1 MKKYQTNGVSPLD
14 SNGMLSIDF
23 VEQSSLRVR
32 VLAGAPTILEL
43 GIISSAL
50 RPRDKATFEL
60 FEDDGSLSRSY
71 EVAPT
76 VPALV
81 DLMHEKF
88 AKAALVRSS
97 SNTEIAY
104 FDYSN
109 DYFLFLAE
117 NETLNSIFHL
127 DNDQMAD
134 YFDDTIE
141 GGLDK
146 DYLNSIWTRYE
157 SFM

>member
-1 MKKYQTNGVSPLD
+1 MKNYPSNGVSPLD
-14 SNGMLSIDF
+14 RNGMLSIDF
-23 VEQSSLRVR
+23 VEQSGLRVR

-43 GIISSAL
+43 GILSSAL
-50 RPRDKATFEL
+50 RPRDKATFEH

-71 EVAPT
+71 QAAPT

-88 AKAALVRSS
+88 AKAALVRST

-109 DYFLFLAE
+109 DYFLFLAGGE
-117 NETLNSIFHL
+117 SLNTIFHL
-127 DNDQMAD
+127 DRDQMAD
-134 YFDDTIE
+134 YFEDTIE